1 MHQYFNLNKLNIKKE
16 KLILHSFEITALKMY
31 SSLEFFWKSLKNE
44 PFLEQ
49 HLLRDSFNLVK
60 VPKSMMEKT

>member
-1 MHQYFNLNKLNIKKE
+1 M
-16 KLILHSFEITALKMY
+16 LHSFDITALKMY

-49 HLLRDSFNLVK
+49 HLLRDSLNLVK
-60 VPKSMMEKT
+60 VPKSMVEKT

>member
-1 MHQYFNLNKLNIKKE
+1 M
-16 KLILHSFEITALKMY
+16 LHSFDITALKMY

-49 HLLRDSFNLVK
+49 QLLRDSLNLLK
-60 VPKSMMEKT
+60 VPQSMVEKT